1 MKIAKGEI
9 DSLSLELEN
18 NEYPVVFKWS
28 AQNYPARNV
37 YLTGSWDQWRRK
49 IPLVKSTNDFST
61 IINLNPGFLKLFKK
75 KKLINLIKFLRTL

>member
-9 DSLSLELEN
+9 DPSSLELEI

-28 AQNYPARNV
+28 AQNHPARHV

-49 IPLVKSTNDFST
+49 IPLVKSTNDFAT
-61 IINLNPGFLKLFKK
+61 IINLNPGLFY
-75 KKLINLIKFLRTL
+75 IF